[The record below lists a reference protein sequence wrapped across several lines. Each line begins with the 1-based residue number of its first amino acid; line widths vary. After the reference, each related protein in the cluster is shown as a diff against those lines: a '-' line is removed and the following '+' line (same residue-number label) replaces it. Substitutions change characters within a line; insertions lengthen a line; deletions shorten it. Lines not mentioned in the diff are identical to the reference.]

1 MRKALKSSK
10 NRRVMRHARVRRNL
24 KGTTNRPRLAVF
36 RSLNHVYAQVID
48 DDVRVTL
55 VAASSIESS
64 IKRQKN
70 NQNKAEVSK
79 LVGELLAQRAKGKGI
94 SSVVFDRGGYK
105 YHGRVKALADAAR
118 KGGLE
123 F

>member
-105 YHGRVKALADAAR
+105 YHGRVKALTEAIRSA
-118 KGGLE
+118 E
-123 F
+123 ITI